1 MGFISVS
8 CNKFDYCFFTLVYNV
23 LNQRFLPSF
32 FLGSGSTAVFIGHLT
47 LKGTEFVFNND
58 ATISGNPGIITMCVS
73 DKEGK
78 FSRDTQKI
86 SLKPGQSVLFLFS
99 RCDPHFMFRNSLEDL
114 EWSGP
119 TKRE

>member
-1 MGFISVS
+1 MGFI
-8 CNKFDYCFFTLVYNV
+8 CFTIALIIGFLYNI
-23 LNQRFLPSF
+23 LNQRFPF

-58 ATISGNPGIITMCVS
+58 ATISGNPGVVTMCVS

-86 SLKPGQSVLFLFS
+86 SLKPGQSVLFLLS
-99 RCDPHFMFRNSLEDL
+99 RCDQHFMFRNSLEDL
-114 EWSGP
+114 EWFGQ

>member
-1 MGFISVS
+1 MTKPMKTLNCIIQCQIQYSIMGFISVN
-8 CNKFDYCFFTLVYNV
+8 CNNFDYCFLTLVYNI
-23 LNQRFLPSF
+23 LNQRFLPFF

-58 ATISGNPGIITMCVS
+58 ATISGNPGVITMCVS

-86 SLKPGQSVLFLFS
+86 SLKPG
-99 RCDPHFMFRNSLEDL
+99 
-114 EWSGP
+114 
-119 TKRE
+119 

>member
-1 MGFISVS
+1 MNCSS
-8 CNKFDYCFFTLVYNV
+8 FDYYFHTLVYNI
-23 LNQRFLPSF
+23 LNQLF
-32 FLGSGSTAVFIGHLT
+32 FLSFNLGSSSTAVFIGHLT

-86 SLKPGQSVLFLFS
+86 SLKPGQ
-99 RCDPHFMFRNSLEDL
+99 
-114 EWSGP
+114 
-119 TKRE
+119 